1 MKTNVA
7 AGAVAPTLATTLA
20 AILTTLASPA
30 AAQDAPLLDQA
41 LYGQLERWLGAGPL
55 YLDPLYI
62 RQEGDD
68 SLDFHAAVDGR
79 GSNFTIM
86 SVSDSA
92 GESWIVGG
100 YNPQSWFSNDGW
112 HVTERDWQRTGF
124 IFNFTDPAVYRQV
137 PTSHILPSQ
146 GSRQTFNQFDH
157 GPIFGAGPDLYVDH
171 RLNTSIS
178 WQLTYGDPDFEGR
191 SIIDGTY
198 GGQFMRI
205 NALEIYAISPIPE
218 PRTWA
223 MLLGGLGVMGWAA
236 RRRRPA

>member
-7 AGAVAPTLATTLA
+7 AGAVATILATLAL
-20 AILTTLASPA
+20 PA
-30 AAQDAPLLDQA
+30 AAQDTPLLDQA

-92 GESWIVGG
+92 GDSWIVGG

-146 GSRQTFNQFDH
+146 GSRQTFNRSDH
-157 GPIFGAGPDLYVDH
+157 GPIFGAGPDLYVDQ

-218 PRTWA
+218 PRIWA
-223 MLLGGLGVMGWAA
+223 MLLGGLGVMGWAV

>member
-7 AGAVAPTLATTLA
+7 AGAVATILATLAL
-20 AILTTLASPA
+20 PA
-30 AAQDAPLLDQA
+30 AAQDTPLLDQA

-92 GESWIVGG
+92 GDSWIVGG

-137 PTSHILPSQ
+137 PTNHILPSQ
-146 GSRQTFNQFDH
+146 GSRQTFNRSDH
-157 GPIFGAGPDLYVDH
+157 GPIFGAGPDLYVDQ

-218 PRTWA
+218 PRIWA
-223 MLLGGLGVMGWAA
+223 MLLGGLGVMGWAV